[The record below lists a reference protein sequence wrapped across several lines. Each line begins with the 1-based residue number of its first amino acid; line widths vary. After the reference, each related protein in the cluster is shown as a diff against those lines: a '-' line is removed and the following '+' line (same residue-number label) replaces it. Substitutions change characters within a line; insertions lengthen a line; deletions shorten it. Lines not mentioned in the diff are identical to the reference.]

1 MIIFTKTSQ
10 AMKDPFRKALGIRL
24 KLFFSKSLIRRVAVV
39 PVICLMLIIA
49 LSGCKKDFDFTKAKD
64 LSWNPDLAL
73 PLVNDSITLKKAL
86 VQTGTEDHLYI
97 DESGDISILFYFNND
112 AFRLRPKDLIELS
125 PMGFAYMHQV
135 TQTEQQALS
144 IADLTIPPVTFN
156 INITGNDPEIRVDK
170 LLVRQG
176 MIHVITNHTFDNN
189 GYLTVRIL
197 NATKHGFPYSF
208 TISPFVSGQAQT
220 DIDISDVL
228 FELSSSPNTIKAEV
242 EGFLKKSGKP
252 VAGDEI
258 RADFQVSIS
267 TIGWFEG
274 FLGRQTF
281 SQLED
286 TVRVDVF
293 NNAFALGEVYFVDP
307 QASITIINSI
317 GIPTEITVEK
327 LVAINNAS
335 GITLDIADRLGTGA
349 VFPVPSPLITATQ
362 PAIKTM
368 IYSNENTGD
377 AMNDFYNLKPDNV
390 AFKIKALINPT
401 GTPLNFFSDTSSFY
415 ADLRVKLPL
424 YGHFDH
430 LTFQDTFD
438 LVIDKPEEIE
448 HLEFRTNIEN
458 GLPLT
463 ALMQVYFTDENYNK
477 KDSLT
482 GDDRIFIQEAPV
494 DPATHLPY
502 PGIFGVKDTTIIL
515 NMQRMQNLTNVK
527 KVIVKAVL
535 NSAEEGQINVKLKA
549 DQMMKINFS
558 ALVKLRKNIHPGK

>member
-1 MIIFTKTSQ
+1 M
-10 AMKDPFRKALGIRL
+10 
-24 KLFFSKSLIRRVAVV
+24 
-39 PVICLMLIIA
+39 
-49 LSGCKKDFDFTKAKD
+49 
-64 LSWNPDLAL
+64 
-73 PLVNDSITLKKAL
+73 SI
-86 VQTGTEDHLYI
+86 D
-97 DESGDISILFYFNND
+97 
-112 AFRLRPKDLIELS
+112 
-125 PMGFAYMHQV
+125 
-135 TQTEQQALS
+135 
-144 IADLTIPPVTFN
+144 
-156 INITGNDPEIRVDK
+156 
-170 LLVRQG
+170 
-176 MIHVITNHTFDNN
+176 
-189 GYLTVRIL
+189 
-197 NATKHGFPYSF
+197 
-208 TISPFVSGQAQT
+208 
-220 DIDISDVL
+220 
-228 FELSSSPNTIKAEV
+228 LSSSPNTIQTEV
-242 EGFLKKSGKP
+242 EGFLKKSGEP

-258 RADFQVSIS
+258 RADFQVSID

-281 SQLED
+281 PQLED

-335 GITLDIADRLGTGA
+335 GSTLDIADRLGAGA
-349 VFPVPSPLITATQ
+349 VFPVPCPLITAIQ
-362 PAIKTM
+362 PSVKTM
-368 IYSNENTGD
+368 LYTNENTGD

-390 AFKIKALINPT
+390 AFRIKALINPT

-430 LTFQDTFD
+430 LTFQDTFN

-448 HLEFRTNIEN
+448 HLEFRTNIVN

-482 GDDRIFIQEAPV
+482 GNDRILIQEAPV

-502 PGIFGVKDTTIIL
+502 PGMFGIKDTTFIL
-515 NMQRMQNLTNVK
+515 NMQRMENLTNVK
-527 KVIVKAVL
+527 KVLVKAVL
-535 NSAEEGQINVKLKA
+535 NSSEDGKINVKLRA

-558 ALVKLRKNIHPGK
+558 ARVKLRKNIQPGK